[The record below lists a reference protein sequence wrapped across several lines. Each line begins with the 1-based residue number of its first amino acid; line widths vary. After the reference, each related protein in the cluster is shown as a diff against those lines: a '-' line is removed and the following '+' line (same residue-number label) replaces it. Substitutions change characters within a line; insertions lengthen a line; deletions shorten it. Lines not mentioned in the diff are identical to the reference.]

1 MSTSAEDVTKKIAQA
16 KLASVMETE
25 QPASDTP
32 PPASDALEIPEF
44 LDRRPKRQPA
54 KRKTAV
60 SATSYEDY
68 AKLWPSVRT
77 PRDATKDTTSHKLV
91 ALAEDIQIKGN
102 QAHIKGQTWK
112 AAVDLMTNDFGD
124 MAEAFSLVW
133 KSERAP
139 DRLRTLIREF
149 LVENMRYRTP
159 SKPIDIVV
167 KD

>member
-1 MSTSAEDVTKKIAQA
+1 
-16 KLASVMETE
+16 
-25 QPASDTP
+25 
-32 PPASDALEIPEF
+32 LEIPEF

-60 SATSYEDY
+60 TATSYKDAVSATSYEDY
-68 AKLWPSVRT
+68 SKLWPSVRT

-102 QAHIKGQTWK
+102 QAHIKRRAWS

-149 LVENMRYRTP
+149 LLENMRYRTP
-159 SKPIDIVV
+159 TKPLDIVV
-167 KD
+167 ED